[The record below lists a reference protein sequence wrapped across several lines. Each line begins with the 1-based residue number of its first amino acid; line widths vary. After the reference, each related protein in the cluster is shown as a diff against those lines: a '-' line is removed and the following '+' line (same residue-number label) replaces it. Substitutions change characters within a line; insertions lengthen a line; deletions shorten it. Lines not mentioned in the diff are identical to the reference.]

1 MSDLETAFY
10 IISIIFMSLALVL
23 TIGIA
28 VALVVIHKKLSA
40 IHDKLETKLHTISDI
55 AHKGTDVMGAIKKVS
70 RVAKR

>member
-40 IHDKLETKLHTISDI
+40 IHDKVETKLHTISDI
-55 AHKGTDVMGAIKKVS
+55 AHKGATVMGAIKKVS

>member
-10 IISIIFMSLALVL
+10 IIAIVFMTLALIL

-28 VALVVIHKKLSA
+28 LALVVIHKKISA
-40 IHDKLETKLHTISDI
+40 IHDKVEDKLHTISEI
-55 AHKGTDVMGAIKKVS
+55 AHKGTAVLGAIKKVS